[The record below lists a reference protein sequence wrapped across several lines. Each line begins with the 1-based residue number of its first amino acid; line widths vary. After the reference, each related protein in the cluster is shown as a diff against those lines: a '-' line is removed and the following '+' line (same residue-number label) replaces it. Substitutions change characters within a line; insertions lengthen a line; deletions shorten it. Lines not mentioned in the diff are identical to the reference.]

1 MVDEQKLYD
10 RAQELTRTLQQL
22 TSSLEGLQHEQAEIF
37 NGGVWEGG
45 GATVKGKLGD
55 IIDEVTGL
63 QNDLVK
69 ASTWYQDVA
78 GTVAQIKTTIADWV
92 SKAQQDI
99 AVIEDEADQMAKTGR
114 M

>member
-1 MVDEQKLYD
+1 MRGHFL
-10 RAQELTRTLQQL
+10 
-22 TSSLEGLQHEQAEIF
+22 LEGGNL
-37 NGGVWEGG
+37 
-45 GATVKGKLGD
+45 
-55 IIDEVTGL
+55 
-63 QNDLVK
+63 NDLVK
-69 ASTWYQDVA
+69 ASTWYQNVA